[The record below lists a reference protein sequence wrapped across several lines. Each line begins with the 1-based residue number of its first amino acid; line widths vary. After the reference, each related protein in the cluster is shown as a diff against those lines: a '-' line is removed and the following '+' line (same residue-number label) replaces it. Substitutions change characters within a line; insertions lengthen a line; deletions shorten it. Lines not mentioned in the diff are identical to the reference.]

1 MFRSLPHANIIHCK
15 CNGKFECAMGCVD
28 SVNWNDHDEM
38 LDWTGLELN
47 GTTGID
53 RDSAATGVSDF

>member
-1 MFRSLPHANIIHCK
+1 MFRSLPHANVVHCK
-15 CNGKFECAMGCVD
+15 CNGKFECAMG